1 MLDDDSDELYVDMRN
16 SVVVSMLENQNFQK
30 QLSEKMRIRER
41 GQYREE
47 QKNQYAE
54 DETDYISELR
64 AFQKMYQELRG
75 TGAQQRSDIEEKTD
89 IDIWAVTDITE
100 EAAKKNMRTAPNLSG
115 CGSLVFHG
123 HGGCRRAGGNHPER
137 QNAARRRS

>member
-1 MLDDDSDELYVDMRN
+1 MMHVREIEAYGQGMRELLWDELQLTELLVHLDAGTCLDDDSDELYVDMRN

-75 TGAQQRSDIEEKTD
+75 TGAQQRSD
-89 IDIWAVTDITE
+89 
-100 EAAKKNMRTAPNLSG
+100 NLRDFE
-115 CGSLVFHG
+115 L
-123 HGGCRRAGGNHPER
+123 
-137 QNAARRRS
+137 

>member
-75 TGAQQRSDIEEKTD
+75 DGR
-89 IDIWAVTDITE
+89 
-100 EAAKKNMRTAPNLSG
+100 AAA
-115 CGSLVFHG
+115 F
-123 HGGCRRAGGNHPER
+123 
-137 QNAARRRS
+137 